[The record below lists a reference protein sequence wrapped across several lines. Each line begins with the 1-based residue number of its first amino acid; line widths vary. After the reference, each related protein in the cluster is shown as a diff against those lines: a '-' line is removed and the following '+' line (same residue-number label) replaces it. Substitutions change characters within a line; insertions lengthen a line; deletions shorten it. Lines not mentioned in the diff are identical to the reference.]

1 MLMMVVLRFCA
12 GGLFGGWDEFLY
24 WGFWVWVLAG
34 DELRERRRKMRLR
47 EKIFYCVDILF

>member
-1 MLMMVVLRFCA
+1 MMVVLRFCA